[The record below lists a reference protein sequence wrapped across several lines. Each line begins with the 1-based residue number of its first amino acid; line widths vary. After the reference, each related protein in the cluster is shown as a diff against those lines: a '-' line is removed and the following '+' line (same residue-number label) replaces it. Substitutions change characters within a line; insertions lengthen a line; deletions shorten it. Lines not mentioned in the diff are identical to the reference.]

1 MEALKKDPAFVSAV
15 SAAKTL
21 QEDPKKADALIQ
33 QVKEDAFAA
42 GVPRSSLEPVSDFF
56 SI

>member
-1 MEALKKDPAFVSAV
+1 MKKDPAFVSAV